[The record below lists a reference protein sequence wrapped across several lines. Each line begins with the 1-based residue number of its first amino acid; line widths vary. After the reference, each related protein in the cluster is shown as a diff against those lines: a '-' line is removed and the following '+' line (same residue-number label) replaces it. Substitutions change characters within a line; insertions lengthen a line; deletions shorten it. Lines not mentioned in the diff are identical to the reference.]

1 MARVVDRF
9 EFLRADDTRLL
20 AAMADLSDRSS
31 GWINLLPGIP
41 AEEEGSTR
49 LPSSLGALFGT
60 RQAPVTMC
68 TWFPAP
74 RSGRAEMK
82 LGIMHPRQ
90 SKVVASLR
98 ESGLGVPEGWRV
110 EQDHPRR
117 GLIVRPPADA
127 HAAAVM
133 QWAMEA
139 ALALALVP
147 VTGSWMAEVH
157 R

>member
-1 MARVVDRF
+1 
-9 EFLRADDTRLL
+9 
-20 AAMADLSDRSS
+20 
-31 GWINLLPGIP
+31 
-41 AEEEGSTR
+41 
-49 LPSSLGALFGT
+49 
-60 RQAPVTMC
+60 
-68 TWFPAP
+68 
-74 RSGRAEMK
+74 
-82 LGIMHPRQ
+82 
-90 SKVVASLR
+90 
-98 ESGLGVPEGWRV
+98 VPEGWRV